1 MLVWNFLCVAIR
13 ESDTGVVSLQPTAK
27 LPRLKLSRP
36 TTEPEGYKD
45 DAITGRAVMSNIAQT
60 EIPIQSSL
68 REIRRA
74 VSHDPTTKRLAM
86 RR

>member
-1 MLVWNFLCVAIR
+1 LCVAIR

-27 LPRLKLSRP
+27 LPRLKLSQP

-45 DAITGRAVMSNIAQT
+45 DAITGSAVMSNIAQIST
-60 EIPIQSSL
+60 PVQSSL

-74 VSHDPTTKRLAM
+74 VSHDTATKRLAI